1 VRDMRELLGD
11 RATSLQVGPKVST
24 DSLGS
29 SSGVRAASVAVQP
42 QQPVHAATTPK

>member
-1 VRDMRELLGD
+1 MRELLGD

-29 SSGVRAASVAVQP
+29 SSGVRAASVPAQP
-42 QQPVHAATTPK
+42 QQLVQAAATPK